1 MNNLKIKVCGISRL
15 KDAKV
20 AVKSG
25 ADLLGFI
32 FFRKSPRYVSVKHA
46 VDILNKIPATIGRVG
61 VFVNED
67 IEIVLTIAKK
77 CQLDYVQLSGDEK
90 KRDIKIIQKNGFKVI
105 KTIRIK
111 DNKDMKKV
119 KNISADIIHLD
130 TADKKLYGG
139 TGSQFDW
146 EIKIPKSVNNLMLAG
161 GINAD
166 NVLKGIN
173 LFHPLIIDVNS
184 GVEFKPGLKSDKKI
198 KQFFKTVNKYRYGR

>member
-173 LFHPLIIDVNS
+173 LFNPLIIDVNS